1 MRAILVIVVLGIA
14 ITSAR
19 AQSVCD
25 LRSAFKGSNEP
36 AVLKILGRLKG
47 AVAMHGVGACS
58 GALVTFKGR
67 GKATRAL
74 VLSAGHCANRGSV
87 QIPLRQGSIAMLDM
101 GEVLYRAEYRRTL
114 TLETGNSEEPRTCA
128 EADQVVYATLT
139 GADVLLL
146 RLTETYEEI
155 ERRAG
160 VKPLIVSED
169 TTFPAGLA
177 VRMPSAFWQN
187 DPACQ
192 VEVTVEKVKESR
204 WIWGPLL
211 RLRVDANTCIA
222 PRGASGAPV
231 LRTDTSEVIGLFG
244 TMGDTTG
251 APCEF
256 NNPCEVKSDGS
267 AVAAA
272 KNQNYVH
279 FVHQFYSCLDTAREV
294 DLDVRGCSLP
304 KRR

>member
-1 MRAILVIVVLGIA
+1 MRAILVIVVLGFA

-36 AVLKILGRLKG
+36 AVVKILGRLKG

-87 QIPLRQGSIAMLDM
+87 QIPLGQRSIAMLDM

-128 EADQVVYATLT
+128 EADQVVYETLT

-155 ERRAG
+155 ERRDESFAHEFVIG
-160 VKPLIVSED
+160 GRALHSKP
-169 TTFPAGLA
+169 AQGLDQTPEAKAFAFCLAAHLGGQHSAHFVRAA
-177 VRMPSAFWQN
+177 VRA
-187 DPACQ
+187 
-192 VEVTVEKVKESR
+192 
-204 WIWGPLL
+204 
-211 RLRVDANTCIA
+211 
-222 PRGASGAPV
+222 
-231 LRTDTSEVIGLFG
+231 
-244 TMGDTTG
+244 
-251 APCEF
+251 
-256 NNPCEVKSDGS
+256 
-267 AVAAA
+267 
-272 KNQNYVH
+272 
-279 FVHQFYSCLDTAREV
+279 
-294 DLDVRGCSLP
+294 
-304 KRR
+304 

>member
-1 MRAILVIVVLGIA
+1 MRAILVIVVLGFA

-36 AVLKILGRLKG
+36 AVVKILGRLKG

-87 QIPLRQGSIAMLDM
+87 QIPLGQRSIAMLDM

-114 TLETGNSEEPRTCA
+114 TLKTGNSEEPRTCA
-128 EADQVVYATLT
+128 EADQVVYETLT

-155 ERRAG
+155 ERRVG

-169 TTFPAGLA
+169 TAFPAGLA

-187 DPACQ
+187 DRACQ
-192 VEVTVEKVKESR
+192 VGVTVEKVNESR

-211 RLRVDANTCIA
+211 RLY
-222 PRGASGAPV
+222 PQLLPKLLPSGGTV
-231 LRTDTSEVIGLFG
+231 KECHLRTLLPDAIS
-244 TMGDTTG
+244 
-251 APCEF
+251 
-256 NNPCEVKSDGS
+256 
-267 AVAAA
+267 
-272 KNQNYVH
+272 
-279 FVHQFYSCLDTAREV
+279 AREPRWSG
-294 DLDVRGCSLP
+294 DKGEQKKQLLP
-304 KRR
+304 ADEFGNALTV